1 MHNGFGDSDSVELQT
16 RILQYRAG
24 LFDPL
29 TKLPTLPVVIDR
41 VRQMLDERGNLHV
54 LLVRIE
60 HEQNLERIVGWERYD
75 AVLGSVASHHS
86 GLLEAVTD
94 SANLLCQEN
103 VRGDIFLVIL
113 ADHFEA
119 GRLHDTLVE
128 GIKITNE
135 NGEDELVAVRVGQ
148 GVIKMRP
155 ALRVERTIYNGILD
169 ARQDFHRR
177 GEALDQARLD
187 EVRHIL
193 RDGSIRTLFQP
204 IVRLPW
210 RKILGFEA
218 LSRGPE
224 GSYLETADNLFGFT
238 ERAGMLGEVEMLCVE
253 RALANAKKLPEG
265 SILFLNLSM
274 LGLEYIESEE
284 PGLTGKFKETGR
296 SPTECVL
303 EITERTYAESAD
315 RLRERVAE
323 LRKNGFR
330 IAIDDMGT
338 GYSAL
343 HVLAELQPEFIKLD
357 KMLVRDLPDE
367 PIKRNLVSA
376 ITRFAR
382 DSQSVVIAEGV
393 ETEDEVEVL
402 TELGVELQQGYFFGF
417 PEPVEKLK
425 NTNVLTFKR
434 EPAKSF

>member
-1 MHNGFGDSDSVELQT
+1 MHNRFSPTDPVELQT
-16 RILQYRAG
+16 RILQYRAS
-24 LFDPL
+24 LFDPV

-41 VRQMLDERGNLHV
+41 IRRMLDERGALQV

-75 AVLGSVASHHS
+75 AVLRSVAGHLS
-86 GLLEAVTD
+86 GLLEAAAG
-94 SANLLCQEN
+94 SGGLLCQEN

-113 ADHFEA
+113 GDHFEA

-128 GIKITNE
+128 GITITDDVGGSE
-135 NGEDELVAVRVGQ
+135 SIAVRVGQ

-155 ALRVERTIYNGILD
+155 ALRVERTIYNGILE

-187 EVRHIL
+187 EVRKIL
-193 RDGSIRTLFQP
+193 RNGSVRTLFQP
-204 IVRLPW
+204 IVKVPDRET
-210 RKILGFEA
+210 LGFEA

-224 GSYLETADNLFGFT
+224 GSYLESAENLFGFT
-238 ERAGMLGEVEMLCVE
+238 ERAGTLGEVELLCVD
-253 RALANAKKLPEG
+253 RALLNATGLPDG
-265 SILFLNLSM
+265 AILFINLSM
-274 LGLEYIESEE
+274 LGLEFIESESR
-284 PGLTGKFKETGR
+284 GLTGRVEDAGR
-296 SPTECVL
+296 SPAECVL
-303 EITERTYAESAD
+303 EITERTYAESAS

-338 GYSAL
+338 GYSSL
-343 HVLAELQPEFIKLD
+343 HVLAELQPDFIKLD

-376 ITRFAR
+376 IIGFAR
-382 DSQSVVIAEGV
+382 ESQSVVIAEGV
-393 ETEDEVEVL
+393 ETETEAEVL
-402 TELGVELQQGYFFGF
+402 LELGIELQQGYFFGY
-417 PEPVEKLK
+417 PEPV
-425 NTNVLTFKR
+425 
-434 EPAKSF
+434 

>member
-1 MHNGFGDSDSVELQT
+1 MHNGFSDVDPAELQT
-16 RILQYRAG
+16 RILQYRSG

-41 VRQMLDERGNLHV
+41 VRQMLDERGSLQV

-75 AVLGSVASHHS
+75 AVLRCVAGHLS

-103 VRGDIFLVIL
+103 VRGDIFLMIL
-113 ADHFEA
+113 ADRFEA
-119 GRLHDTLVE
+119 GKLHDILID

-135 NGEDELVAVRVGQ
+135 HGEDERVAVRVGQ
-148 GVIKMRP
+148 GVIRMRP

-177 GEALDQARLD
+177 GEALDQTRLD
-187 EVRHIL
+187 EVRRIL
-193 RDGSIRTLFQP
+193 REESIRTLFQP

-238 ERAGMLGEVEMLCVE
+238 ERAGMLGEVEMLCVD

-274 LGLEYIESEE
+274 LGLEFIESEE
-284 PGLTGKFKETGR
+284 PGLTGKVKESGR
-296 SPTECVL
+296 SPAECVL

-343 HVLAELQPEFIKLD
+343 HVLAELQPDFIKLD

-376 ITRFAR
+376 ITTFAN

-393 ETEDEVEVL
+393 ETEDEAETL
-402 TELGVELQQGYFFGF
+402 MELGIELQQGYFFGF
-417 PEPVEKLK
+417 PESVEKLK

-434 EPAKSF
+434 

>member
-1 MHNGFGDSDSVELQT
+1 VHNGFANTDPVELQT
-16 RILQYRAG
+16 RILQYRAS
-24 LFDPL
+24 LFDPV
-29 TKLPTLPVVIDR
+29 TKLPTLPVVLDR
-41 VRQMLDERGNLHV
+41 IRRMLDERGTLQV

-75 AVLGSVASHHS
+75 AVLRSVAGHLS
-86 GLLEAVTD
+86 GLLE
-94 SANLLCQEN
+94 SAAGSGSLLCQEN

-119 GRLHDTLVE
+119 GRLHDALIE
-128 GIKITNE
+128 GISITDE
-135 NGEDELVAVRVGQ
+135 TGESEQFAVRVGQ

-155 ALRVERTIYNGILD
+155 ALRVERTIYNGILE

-187 EVRHIL
+187 EVRRIL
-193 RDGSIRTLFQP
+193 RERNIRTLFQP
-204 IVRLPW
+204 IVRLPG
-210 RKILGFEA
+210 REIVGFEA
-218 LSRGPE
+218 LSRGPK

-238 ERAGMLGEVEMLCVE
+238 ERAGMLGEVELLCLD
-253 RALANAKKLPEG
+253 RAIDCARRLPKG
-265 SILFLNLSM
+265 SVLFLNLSM
-274 LGLEYIESEE
+274 LGLEYIEAEGTGLHGRLEE
-284 PGLTGKFKETGR
+284 VGR
-296 SPTECVL
+296 APAECVL
-303 EITERTYAESAD
+303 EITERTYAESAS

-323 LRKNGFR
+323 LRKHGFR

-343 HVLAELQPEFIKLD
+343 HVLAELQPDFIKLD
-357 KMLVRDLPDE
+357 KMLVRDLQDE

-376 ITRFAR
+376 IIRFAR

-402 TELGVELQQGYFFGF
+402 RELGIELQQGFFFGY
-417 PEPVEKLK
+417 PEPV
-425 NTNVLTFKR
+425 
-434 EPAKSF
+434 

>member
-1 MHNGFGDSDSVELQT
+1 VHNGFEDTDPVELQT

-41 VRQMLDERGNLHV
+41 VRRMLNERGSLQV

-75 AVLGSVASHHS
+75 TVLQSVAGHLSD
-86 GLLEAVTD
+86 LLEGVTD

-119 GRLHDTLVE
+119 GRLHDTLIE
-128 GIKITNE
+128 GINITNE
-135 NGEDELVAVRVGQ
+135 NGEDEMVAVRVGQ

-177 GEALDQARLD
+177 GEALDQGRLD

-193 RDGSIRTLFQP
+193 RNGSIRTLFQP

-238 ERAGMLGEVEMLCVE
+238 ERAGMLGEVEMLCVD

-265 SILFLNLSM
+265 AILFLNLSM
-274 LGLEYIESEE
+274 LGLEYIESEG
-284 PGLTGKFKETGR
+284 PGLTGRFKEAGR

-376 ITRFAR
+376 ITTFAK

-402 TELGVELQQGYFFGF
+402 TELGVELLQGYFFGL
-417 PEPVEKLK
+417 PEPAEKLK

-434 EPAKSF
+434 

>member
-1 MHNGFGDSDSVELQT
+1 VNSEFGDSDSGELQT

-41 VRQMLDERGNLHV
+41 VRQMLDERGNLYV

-75 AVLGSVASHHS
+75 AVLESVAGHLS

-119 GRLHDTLVE
+119 GKLHDTLIE
-128 GIKITNE
+128 GINITNE

-155 ALRVERTIYNGILD
+155 ALRVERTIYHGILD

-187 EVRHIL
+187 EVRRIL
-193 RDGSIRTLFQP
+193 RDRSIRTLFQP

-238 ERAGMLGEVEMLCVE
+238 ERAGMLGEVELLCVD
-253 RALANAKKLPEG
+253 RALANAQKLPEG
-265 SILFLNLSM
+265 AILFLNLSM

-284 PGLTGKFKETGR
+284 LGLTGRVKEAGR

-303 EITERTYAESAD
+303 EITERTYAESAG

-376 ITRFAR
+376 ITTFAK

-417 PEPVEKLK
+417 PEPAEKLK

-434 EPAKSF
+434 

>member
-1 MHNGFGDSDSVELQT
+1 VHNEFGDSDAVELQT

-41 VRQMLDERGNLHV
+41 VRQMLDERGNLYV

-75 AVLGSVASHHS
+75 AVLASVAGHLS

-119 GRLHDTLVE
+119 GRLHDTLIE
-128 GIKITNE
+128 GIEITNE

-187 EVRHIL
+187 EVRRIL
-193 RDGSIRTLFQP
+193 RDRSIRTLFQP

-238 ERAGMLGEVEMLCVE
+238 ERAGMLGEVEMLCVD

-265 SILFLNLSM
+265 AILFLNLSM

-284 PGLTGKFKETGR
+284 PGLTGFANGWRNCARTASA
-296 SPTECVL
+296 SPSTTWEPATVHSTCSRNCSQNSSSWTRCWSAICPTNPSNVTWCRRL
-303 EITERTYAESAD
+303 RRLPRTAD
-315 RLRERVAE
+315 RW
-323 LRKNGFR
+323 
-330 IAIDDMGT
+330 
-338 GYSAL
+338 
-343 HVLAELQPEFIKLD
+343 
-357 KMLVRDLPDE
+357 
-367 PIKRNLVSA
+367 
-376 ITRFAR
+376 
-382 DSQSVVIAEGV
+382 
-393 ETEDEVEVL
+393 
-402 TELGVELQQGYFFGF
+402 
-417 PEPVEKLK
+417 
-425 NTNVLTFKR
+425 
-434 EPAKSF
+434 

>member
-1 MHNGFGDSDSVELQT
+1 MSLNGFVISDPVELKT
-16 RILQYRAG
+16 RILQYRAS
-24 LFDPL
+24 LFDPV
-29 TKLPTLPVVIDR
+29 TKLPTLPVVLDR
-41 VRQMLDERGNLHV
+41 IRRMLDERGTLQV

-75 AVLGSVASHHS
+75 AVLFSVAGHLS
-86 GLLEAVTD
+86 GLLEATAG
-94 SANLLCQEN
+94 SASLLCQEN

-119 GRLHDTLVE
+119 GRLHDSLID
-128 GIKITNE
+128 GITITHE
-135 NGEDELVAVRVGQ
+135 TGESEKVAVRVGQ

-155 ALRVERTIYNGILD
+155 ALRVERTIYNGILE

-187 EVRHIL
+187 EVRQIL
-193 RDGSIRTLFQP
+193 REGSIRTLFQP
-204 IVRLPW
+204 IVRVPG
-210 RKILGFEA
+210 REVIGYEA

-224 GSYLETADNLFGFT
+224 GCYLETADNLFGFT
-238 ERAGMLGEVEMLCVE
+238 ERAGMLGEVELLCLD
-253 RALANAKKLPEG
+253 RALRNARRLPEG
-265 SILFLNLSM
+265 SILFVNLSM
-274 LGLEYIESEE
+274 LGLEYIESEGL
-284 PGLTGKFKETGR
+284 GLTGRVKNSGR
-296 SPTECVL
+296 SPSECVL
-303 EITERTYAESAD
+303 EITERTYAESAS

-323 LRKNGFR
+323 LRKHGFR

-343 HVLAELQPEFIKLD
+343 HVLAELQPDFIKLD

-376 ITRFAR
+376 ITGFAR

-393 ETEDEVEVL
+393 ETEDEVETL
-402 TELGVELQQGYFFGF
+402 ESLGIELQQGYFFGY
-417 PEPVEKLK
+417 PEP
-425 NTNVLTFKR
+425 
-434 EPAKSF
+434 A

>member
-1 MHNGFGDSDSVELQT
+1 MNNGSAGTDPVELQT
-16 RILQYRAG
+16 RILQYRAS
-24 LFDPL
+24 LFDPV
-29 TKLPTLPVVIDR
+29 TKLPTLPVVLDR
-41 VRQMLDERGNLHV
+41 VRRMLDERGSLQV

-75 AVLGSVASHHS
+75 AVLRSVASHLS
-86 GLLEAVTD
+86 DLLETAA
-94 SANLLCQEN
+94 SSGSLLCQEN

-113 ADHFEA
+113 SDHFEA
-119 GRLHDTLVE
+119 GRLHDTLIE
-128 GIKITNE
+128 GISITDDT
-135 NGEDELVAVRVGQ
+135 GESAKVTVRVGQ

-155 ALRVERTIYNGILD
+155 ALRVERTIYNGVLE

-187 EVRHIL
+187 EVRRIL

-204 IVRLPW
+204 IVRIPG

-238 ERAGMLGEVEMLCVE
+238 ERAGMLGEIELLCVE
-253 RALANAKKLPEG
+253 RALKNAKTLPEG
-265 SILFLNLSM
+265 AILFLNLSM
-274 LGLEYIESEE
+274 LGLEFIESETR
-284 PGLTGKFKETGR
+284 GLIGRCEEAGR
-296 SPTECVL
+296 SPGFCVL
-303 EITERTYAESAD
+303 EITERTYAESAS
-315 RLRERVAE
+315 RLRERVTE
-323 LRKNGFR
+323 LRKRGFR

-357 KMLVRDLPDE
+357 KMLVRDLADE

-376 ITRFAR
+376 ITGFAKE
-382 DSQSVVIAEGV
+382 SQSVVIAEGV
-393 ETEDEVEVL
+393 ETEAEVDIL
-402 TELGVELQQGYFFGF
+402 QELGIELQQGYFFGY
-417 PEPVEKLK
+417 PEPVE
-425 NTNVLTFKR
+425 FFHR
-434 EPAKSF
+434 

>member
-1 MHNGFGDSDSVELQT
+1 MHNEFGDSDAVELQT

-41 VRQMLDERGNLHV
+41 VRQMLDERGNLYV

-75 AVLGSVASHHS
+75 AVLASVAGHLS

-119 GRLHDTLVE
+119 GRLHDTLIE
-128 GIKITNE
+128 GIEITNE

-187 EVRHIL
+187 EVRRIL
-193 RDGSIRTLFQP
+193 RDRSIRTLFQP

-238 ERAGMLGEVEMLCVE
+238 ERAGMLGEVEMLCVD

-265 SILFLNLSM
+265 AILFLNLSM

-284 PGLTGKFKETGR
+284 PGLTGKVKEAGR
-296 SPTECVL
+296 SPMECVL

-376 ITRFAR
+376 ITTFAK
-382 DSQSVVIAEGV
+382 DSRSVVIAEGV

>member
-1 MHNGFGDSDSVELQT
+1 MSLNGFAISDPVELKT
-16 RILQYRAG
+16 RILQYRAS
-24 LFDPL
+24 LFDPV
-29 TKLPTLPVVIDR
+29 TKLPTLPVVLDR
-41 VRQMLDERGNLHV
+41 IRRMLDERGTLQV

-75 AVLGSVASHHS
+75 AVLFSVAGHLS
-86 GLLEAVTD
+86 GLLEAAAGAG
-94 SANLLCQEN
+94 SLLCQEN

-119 GRLHDTLVE
+119 GRLHDSLID
-128 GIKITNE
+128 GITITHE
-135 NGEDELVAVRVGQ
+135 TGESEKVAVRVGQ

-155 ALRVERTIYNGILD
+155 ALRVERTIYNGILE

-187 EVRHIL
+187 EVRQIL

-204 IVRLPW
+204 IVRMPG
-210 RKILGFEA
+210 REVIGYEA

-224 GSYLETADNLFGFT
+224 GCYLETADNLFGFT
-238 ERAGMLGEVEMLCVE
+238 ERAGMLGEVELLCVD
-253 RALANAKKLPEG
+253 RALVNARKLPDG
-265 SILFLNLSM
+265 SILFINMSM
-274 LGLEYIESEE
+274 LGLEYIESEGL
-284 PGLTGKFKETGR
+284 GLTGRVKNAGR
-296 SPTECVL
+296 SPSECVL
-303 EITERTYAESAD
+303 EITERTYAESAS

-323 LRKNGFR
+323 LRKHGFR

-343 HVLAELQPEFIKLD
+343 HVLAELQPDFIKLD

-376 ITRFAR
+376 ITGFAR

-393 ETEDEVEVL
+393 ETEDEVETL
-402 TELGVELQQGYFFGF
+402 EALGIELQQGYFFGY
-417 PEPVEKLK
+417 PEP
-425 NTNVLTFKR
+425 
-434 EPAKSF
+434 A

>member
-1 MHNGFGDSDSVELQT
+1 MSLNGFVISDPVELKT
-16 RILQYRAG
+16 RILQYRAS
-24 LFDPL
+24 LFDPV
-29 TKLPTLPVVIDR
+29 TKLPTLPVVLDR
-41 VRQMLDERGNLHV
+41 IRRMLDERGTLQV

-75 AVLGSVASHHS
+75 AVLFSVAGHLS
-86 GLLEAVTD
+86 GLLEATAG
-94 SANLLCQEN
+94 SASLLCQEN

-119 GRLHDTLVE
+119 GRLHDSLID
-128 GIKITNE
+128 GITITHE
-135 NGEDELVAVRVGQ
+135 TGESEKVAVRVGQ

-155 ALRVERTIYNGILD
+155 ALRVERTIYNGILE

-187 EVRHIL
+187 EVRQIL
-193 RDGSIRTLFQP
+193 REGSIRTLFQP
-204 IVRLPW
+204 IVRVPG
-210 RKILGFEA
+210 REVVGYEA

-224 GSYLETADNLFGFT
+224 GCYLETADNLFGFT
-238 ERAGMLGEVEMLCVE
+238 ERAGMLGEVELLCLD
-253 RALANAKKLPEG
+253 RALGNARKLPEG
-265 SILFLNLSM
+265 SILFVNLSM
-274 LGLEYIESEE
+274 LGLEYIESEGL
-284 PGLTGKFKETGR
+284 GLTGRVKNSGR
-296 SPTECVL
+296 SPSECVL
-303 EITERTYAESAD
+303 EITERTYAESAS

-323 LRKNGFR
+323 LRKHGFR

-343 HVLAELQPEFIKLD
+343 HVLAELQPDFIKLD

-376 ITRFAR
+376 ITGFAR

-393 ETEDEVEVL
+393 ETEDEVETL
-402 TELGVELQQGYFFGF
+402 ESLGIELQQGYFFGY
-417 PEPVEKLK
+417 PEP
-425 NTNVLTFKR
+425 
-434 EPAKSF
+434 A